1 MSEKE
6 LEISLITPRTSGK
19 PGKPLYEI
27 SDNKI
32 ADAGTGE
39 NITKFGMLFTL
50 YVLEY

>member
-6 LEISLITPRTSGK
+6 LEISLITPRTS
-19 PGKPLYEI
+19 GKPLYEI

-39 NITKFGMLFTL
+39 NITEFGMLFTL